1 MTLEKIVR
9 AKIKKKHDT
18 NYTKSIILCG
28 KSGSG
33 KDFLLETF
41 NLKQV
46 CTNTTR
52 PKRPYEM
59 DGVHKYFHQAWLIK
73 PESIK
78 KDPDT
83 VAWTQRGEYFYW
95 TDIDDFKNPAD
106 IWIIDVP
113 GIISI
118 AEEHKHRFKVVYLD
132 APLWRRIINMR
143 LRKEPWLSILKRV
156 WIDHKDFKALKKI
169 PHIRITR

>member
-9 AKIKKKHDT
+9 AKVKKKHD
-18 NYTKSIILCG
+18 TKSIILCG

-46 CTNTTR
+46 CTHTTR
-52 PKRPYEM
+52 PKRDYEIN
-59 DGVHKYFHQAWLIK
+59 GVHKWFHKEEDLLSHGAFFPVF
-73 PESIK
+73 PEG
-78 KDPDT
+78 T
-83 VAWTQRGEYFYW
+83 VATTQRGNFIYW
-95 TDIDDFKNPAD
+95 TELSDFKNPAD

-113 GIISI
+113 GILSI

>member
-1 MTLEKIVR
+1 MTLEKTIR
-9 AKIKKKHDT
+9 AKVKKKHD
-18 NYTKSIILCG
+18 TKSIILCG

-46 CTNTTR
+46 CTHTTR
-52 PKRPYEM
+52 PKRDYEIN
-59 DGVHKYFHQAWLIK
+59 GVHKWFSPFLTLSDIK
-73 PESIK
+73 RIK
-78 KDPDT
+78 SLSTT
-83 VAWTQRGEYFYW
+83 VATTQRGNYFYW

-113 GIISI
+113 GILSI
-118 AEEHKHRFKVVYLD
+118 AEEHKRRFKVVYLD
-132 APLWRRIINMR
+132 APLWRRVINMR